1 MKQTTLFLR
10 LRRLMAAAVLALAAS
25 FSFAADDQT
34 VLHLLFT
41 DGTSTWF
48 LLDEKPVLT
57 FTDSQLEVTSSTVSA
72 SYDFAD
78 ILEYRFADLTTAL
91 QPLPEKAVRF
101 VRTANDEVV
110 VYGCKATAVALYDLA
125 GRRLPASVSSQAD
138 AVRISLRALPAATYI
153 LHLNRQSIKLMKR

>member
-1 MKQTTLFLR
+1 MKHLFPLLR
-10 LRRLMAAAVLALAAS
+10 LRRPVAAAVLALAAS
-25 FSFAADDQT
+25 LSFAADDQT

-57 FTDSQLEVTSSTVSA
+57 FTDYQLEVTSSTLSA
-72 SYDFAD
+72 SYDFTD
-78 ILEYRFADLTTAL
+78 IQEYRFADLTTAM
-91 QPLPEKAVRF
+91 QPLPEKSVRF

-110 VYGCKATAVALYDLA
+110 IYGCTATAVALYDLS
-125 GRRLPASVSSQAD
+125 GRRLPADVHPQAD

-153 LHLNRQSIKLMKR
+153 LHFNQQSVKLIKK